1 MAFYSW
7 VTKPVATE
15 DTEGPGV
22 EWRYWFEVMVIN
34 KEILLFFSVVSV
46 NSVVNLLGDRG
57 SST

>member
-22 EWRYWFEVMVIN
+22 EWRYWFEVMVSN

-46 NSVVNLLGDRG
+46 NSVAK
-57 SST
+57 